1 MLKARSKYVLKHVL
15 VSDGSTDMIQVEGLL
30 RFSQEIHL
38 DVYSIYALVFNW
50 RLGAVEQG
58 QWTRDEFCN
67 GLVALGY
74 VSTNHTSAITSCDQ
88 LSTN

>member
-1 MLKARSKYVLKHVL
+1 MLIPPLFAHHTQI
-15 VSDGSTDMIQVEGLL
+15 SDASSDVIQVDGLL
-30 RFSQEIHL
+30 RFFQEIHL

-67 GLVALGY
+67 GLVALGF
-74 VSTNHTSAITSCDQ
+74 VRNAVKEVKI
-88 LSTN
+88 